1 MSTVVTL
8 EEVLR
13 SRERR
18 FERQKEIIG
27 RTNAALISFSM
38 VIPGE
43 IKNNSRITTVFAL
56 GLQAIL
62 ELLSK
67 NSFEINELESVGGNT
82 GPECIIAVKCD
93 PVILKKLS
101 CEIEEDHK
109 YGRLFDIDIL
119 DNRLKAIS
127 RQDIGKK
134 ERSCLICD
142 EAAHLCARDRTHSL
156 HELKQAVRKYLL

>member
-8 EEVLR
+8 EEVLQN
-13 SRERR
+13 REQR
-18 FERQKEIIG
+18 FERQKRIVR
-27 RTNAALISFSM
+27 RTNATLISFSM

-67 NSFEINELESVGGNT
+67 NAFEINELESTGGNT

-93 PVILKKLS
+93 PIMLKKLS
-101 CEIEEDHK
+101 CEIEENHK
-109 YGRLFDIDIL
+109 YGRLFDVDVL
-119 DNRLKAIS
+119 NKELKAIS
-127 RQDIGKK
+127 RQDIGRK
-134 ERSCLICD
+134 ERNCFVCNK
-142 EAAHLCARDRTHSL
+142 AAHLCARDRTHSL
-156 HELKQAVRKYLL
+156 YELEQAVQRYLL

>member
-1 MSTVVTL
+1 MSTAVTW
-8 EEVLR
+8 EEVLQN
-13 SRERR
+13 REQR
-18 FERQKEIIG
+18 FARQKEIVK
-27 RTNAALISFSM
+27 RTKATLISFSM

-62 ELLSK
+62 ELLSQ
-67 NSFEINELESVGGNT
+67 NSFEINELESIGGKT
-82 GPECIIAVKCD
+82 GPECMIAVKCD
-93 PVILKKLS
+93 PVILKKL
-101 CEIEEDHK
+101 CCKIEEHHQ

-127 RQDIGKK
+127 RQDIGQK

-142 EAAHLCARDRTHSL
+142 QAAHLCARDRTHSL